1 MAQPAATLPPGV
13 LSLHVLP
20 ADHHDKDWD
29 AIIVPKNVKERLL
42 AQALL
47 TLKHGRKLSQLAGLP
62 HGLIVL
68 AGPPGTGK
76 TTLARG
82 LAQVAASALAREGA
96 TTLVEINP
104 HAFPSDML
112 GESQRNIMR
121 LLQDTIPEIAARRP
135 HTVVLIDEVESFA
148 VRRTSASFETNPV
161 DVHRATDAVM
171 LGIDEIAKKL
181 PAVLFVT
188 TTNFIDAIDDAF
200 LSRADLVM
208 HFALPNAETI
218 ANILQHSLAE
228 LAVQWPALQPL
239 SANQKEIGEIA
250 KSCDGWNGR
259 QVRKLVLAALAQRLE
274 VSKDP
279 TQLTFVD
286 LREAAR
292 KRGGVE
298 WAGEAAPASR
308 QWVGELPPE
317 LKHDHDHGHGADH
330 EHDHKTRRIRS

>member
-1 MAQPAATLPPGV
+1 
-13 LSLHVLP
+13 
-20 ADHHDKDWD
+20 
-29 AIIVPKNVKERLL
+29 
-42 AQALL
+42 
-47 TLKHGRKLSQLAGLP
+47 
-62 HGLIVL
+62 
-68 AGPPGTGK
+68 
-76 TTLARG
+76 
-82 LAQVAASALAREGA
+82 
-96 TTLVEINP
+96 
-104 HAFPSDML
+104 ML

-171 LGIDEIAKKL
+171 LGIDEIARKL

-188 TTNFIDAIDDAF
+188 TTNFIDAIDEAF

-208 HFALPNAETI
+208 HFALPSQETI

-228 LAVQWPALQPL
+228 LAVQWPALKPL
-239 SANQKEIGEIA
+239 SEAKAEIGAVA
-250 KSCDGWNGR
+250 KHCEGWNGR

-274 VSKDP
+274 VAKDP
-279 TQLTFVD
+279 ALLTFDD

-298 WAGEAAPASR
+298 WAGDAAPSSK
-308 QWVGELPPE
+308 ELFPDVPQQ
-317 LKHDHDHGHGADH
+317 LKHDHDHG
-330 EHDHKTRRIRS
+330 HDHKTRRIRS

>member
-1 MAQPAATLPPGV
+1 MPAPTAALPPGV

-29 AIIVPKNVKERLL
+29 AIIVPKQVKERLL
-42 AQALL
+42 SQALV
-47 TLKHGRKLSQLAGLP
+47 TLRHGRKLSQLAGLP
-62 HGLIVL
+62 LGLIVL

-82 LAQVAASALAREGA
+82 LAQVAALALAREGA
-96 TTLVEINP
+96 TSLVEINP

-135 HTVVLIDEVESFA
+135 HTVGLIDEVESFA

-161 DVHRATDAVM
+161 DVRRATHAVR
-171 LGIDEIAKKL
+171 LGIDQIAAKL

-218 ANILQHSLAE
+218 ARILHGSFAGLA
-228 LAVQWPALQPL
+228 
-239 SANQKEIGEIA
+239 
-250 KSCDGWNGR
+250 
-259 QVRKLVLAALAQRLE
+259 
-274 VSKDP
+274 
-279 TQLTFVD
+279 
-286 LREAAR
+286 
-292 KRGGVE
+292 
-298 WAGEAAPASR
+298 
-308 QWVGELPPE
+308 
-317 LKHDHDHGHGADH
+317 
-330 EHDHKTRRIRS
+330 

>member
-1 MAQPAATLPPGV
+1 MPQAAALPPGV

-29 AIIVPKNVKERLL
+29 AIIVPKQVKERLL

-112 GESQRNIMR
+112 GESQRNVMR

-239 SANQKEIGEIA
+239 AADAGRIRETA
-250 KSCDGWNGR
+250 ALCDGWNGR

-274 VSKDP
+274 VAKNP
-279 TQLTFVD
+279 ALLTFDD

-298 WAGEAAPASR
+298 WIGGAAPPSK
-308 QWVGELPPE
+308 QLFPDVPQEL
-317 LKHDHDHGHGADH
+317 LHGHVH
-330 EHDHKTRRIRS
+330 N

>member
-1 MAQPAATLPPGV
+1 MAQPTALPPGV

-29 AIIVPKNVKERLL
+29 AIIVPKGVKERLL
-42 AQALL
+42 SQALL

-76 TTLARG
+76 TTLGRG
-82 LAQVAASALAREGA
+82 LAQVAALALARQGA

-121 LLQDTIPEIAARRP
+121 LLQDTVPEIAARRP
-135 HTVVLIDEVESFA
+135 FTVVLIDEVESFA

-171 LGIDEIAKKL
+171 LGIDEIARRL
-181 PAVLFVT
+181 PSVLFVT

-208 HFALPNAETI
+208 HFALPDPDTI
-218 ANILQHSLAE
+218 AKILQHSLAE
-228 LAVQWPALQPL
+228 LAVQWPQLRPLQE
-239 SANQKEIGEIA
+239 AHGDIA
-250 KSCDGWNGR
+250 EVATLCAGWSGR

-274 VSKDP
+274 VAKNPELLS
-279 TQLTFVD
+279 FAD

-298 WAGEAAPASR
+298 WVGAAAPTSK
-308 QWVGELPPE
+308 ELFPDVPKE
-317 LKHDHDHGHGADH
+317 LMHHHDHHH
-330 EHDHKTRRIRS
+330 

>member
-1 MAQPAATLPPGV
+1 MPPQNAALPPGV

-29 AIIVPKNVKERLL
+29 AIVVPAGVKERLL
-42 AQALL
+42 SQALL

-76 TTLARG
+76 TTLGRG
-82 LAQVAASALAREGA
+82 LAQVAALALARDGA
-96 TTLVEINP
+96 TTLLEINP

-171 LGIDEIAKKL
+171 LGIDQIARAL
-181 PAVLFVT
+181 PSVLFVT
-188 TTNFIDAIDDAF
+188 TTNFIDAIDEAF

-218 ANILQHSLAE
+218 AKILQHSLDE
-228 LAVQWPALQPL
+228 LAVQFPSLRKLEQGQIRELAAL
-239 SANQKEIGEIA
+239 
-250 KSCDGWNGR
+250 CHGWNGR

-274 VSKDP
+274 VAKDP
-279 TQLTFVD
+279 GLLSFED

-298 WAGEAAPASR
+298 WAGEAAPPAHDI
-308 QWVGELPPE
+308 VPDVPAE
-317 LKHDHDHGHGADH
+317 LKHDHDHGHGH
-330 EHDHKTRRIRS
+330 EHHHHKTRRIGS